1 MRWGKITRSG
11 HLDACSATA
20 INRLLPNSTSR
31 HRAIRRFSDE
41 AGHVMG
47 GNTVLGEGGRA
58 AQRAGSDAKL
68 HKAVVS
74 TGLGAAGDAVDPRD
88 DRAKQVR
95 EWLFLLLRFAITR
108 DPEDEVAVLMMANG
122 MDSLGRQWGRAAPSF
137 FRRSSDELCKAI
149 AALDDPNREAI
160 LKRHIRRI
168 EHPLLRRAFQTVVC
182 SDQSA
187 PKVPGRSDQS
197 DLWAGLRR

>member
-1 MRWGKITRSG
+1 MGSGVFALEQQGCTTKRS
-11 HLDACSATA
+11 DSAVA
-20 INRLLPNSTSR
+20 RHQALLS
-31 HRAIRRFSDE
+31 
-41 AGHVMG
+41 AGP
-47 GNTVLGEGGRA
+47 
-58 AQRAGSDAKL
+58 S
-68 HKAVVS
+68 
-74 TGLGAAGDAVDPRD
+74 AAGDVGDLQDGQAN
-88 DRAKQVR
+88 QVR
-95 EWLFLLLRFAITR
+95 EWLFLILRFAITR

-168 EHPLLRRAFQTVVC
+168 EHPLLRRAFQSAV
-182 SDQSA
+182 SFEQSA
-187 PKVPGRSDQS
+187 PQVPGRSDQS

>member
-1 MRWGKITRSG
+1 LIK
-11 HLDACSATA
+11 
-20 INRLLPNSTSR
+20 RLLPNNTSR
-31 HRAIRRFSDE
+31 HHAIRRFSDE
-41 AGHVMG
+41 AGYVMQG
-47 GNTVLGEGGRA
+47 GSTVLGESGRA
-58 AQRAGSDAKL
+58 AESAGSDAKR

-74 TGLGAAGDAVDPRD
+74 AGLGSAGDAVDPRD
-88 DRAKQVR
+88 ERAKQVR

-108 DPEDEVAVLMMANG
+108 GPEDEVAVLMMANG

-149 AALDDPNREAI
+149 AALHDPNCEAI

-168 EHPLLRRAFQTVVC
+168 EHPLLRRAFQSAVC
-182 SDQSA
+182 SEQSA
-187 PKVPGRSDQS
+187 PQVPGRSDQS